1 MAFRL
6 VVERRAFKELER
18 LPPAERARMTKAIL
32 ALENDPFPPGKKWKR
47 LKGTGGLV
55 RLRVGDYRVLYDV
68 LEDEIHVLAVIH
80 RRDLQRRLRQLK
92 L

>member
-1 MAFRL
+1 LAYRL
-6 VVERRAFKELER
+6 IVERRAFKELER
-18 LPPAERARMTKAIL
+18 LAPPDRTRVTQAIL

-55 RLRVGDYRVLYDV
+55 RLRVGDYRVLYEV

-80 RRDLQRRLRQLK
+80 RRDLERRLRQF
-92 L
+92 